1 MNARTRR
8 ETRSPRAMSSLPIHR
23 ASSSSS
29 VVENSFELKFIFPFR
44 AKSVRP
50 VRPVR
55 PASPFSPRARLVLAS
70 HLARVSP
77 SLALSNTTSL
87 DARIPSALV
96 ARDECAHAFE
106 RMRARRECNEMT
118 RANALE
124 RGRRRRDVRRDPNP
138 NPSSCSPRARSIAR
152 ASRDPST
159 CAVASTSPPAA
170 QRPRRRRRREVD
182 GTTAVVGCVGGE
194 GTRSS

>member
-1 MNARTRR
+1 MYDHRSRCRPYRSIARRR
-8 ETRSPRAMSSLPIHR
+8 RRQSSRIHLNEIHF
-23 ASSSSS
+23 SLS
-29 VVENSFELKFIFPFR
+29 R

-77 SLALSNTTSL
+77 SLARSNTTSL

-96 ARDECAHAFE
+96 ARDECARAFE
-106 RMRARRECNEMT
+106 RMRARRECNAMT

-124 RGRRRRDVRRDPNP
+124 RGRRRRDATCVEIRIRIRRRVL
-138 NPSSCSPRARSIAR
+138 RARDRSIAR
-152 ASRDPST
+152 REI
-159 CAVASTSPPAA
+159 
-170 QRPRRRRRREVD
+170 RRRVPSVD
-182 GTTAVVGCVGGE
+182 VPTGGATAATTSTTRGGWEGPPGAWGGE